1 MYYTHAALAIATKSY
16 IPASQSVS
24 QSAAH
29 ISQSYS
35 VRSLSIVL
43 FAVCYL
49 LCVCV
54 YVFVCGVLSY
64 SVLFC
69 AAVSWTNSCRYFIYS
84 PPPPPNI
91 YIYLKFNTVS
101 LSLIHQP
108 MCSVVFLLMNIWI
121 WSFVCILNS
130 LFFMHKVKQYIY
142 ATHSVKFIFGWL
154 VWDKHTRLVM
164 PQTNKKHT
172 EFEKKTEQ
180 ARKKW
185 DVRSSDGHWANG
197 NKFVCVRMNARTA
210 RVLTVYI
217 FIHGILNR
225 ANNVLCS
232 DTWFYFGNGW

>member
-108 MCSVVFLLMNIWI
+108 MCSVVFLLMNLII
-121 WSFVCILNS
+121 CLHFEFFV
-130 LFFMHKVKQYIY
+130 FY
-142 ATHSVKFIFGWL
+142 AQSETIHL
-154 VWDKHTRLVM
+154 RYTLC
-164 PQTNKKHT
+164 Q
-172 EFEKKTEQ
+172 
-180 ARKKW
+180 
-185 DVRSSDGHWANG
+185 
-197 NKFVCVRMNARTA
+197 
-210 RVLTVYI
+210 VYI
-217 FIHGILNR
+217 RLTGVR
-225 ANNVLCS
+225 
-232 DTWFYFGNGW
+232 